1 MLIETHKTWNWK
13 KHNKEVQWEHR
24 RREGHWPDQEEFR
37 ERERER
43 ERGGSSDDSAMK
55 IECDES
61 I

>member
-1 MLIETHKTWNWK
+1 M
-13 KHNKEVQWEHR
+13 HR
-24 RREGHWPDQEEFR
+24 WREGHRPDQEEFR